1 MATTAGDIISRAFS
15 KIRIL
20 AVGQT
25 MSDADNAHA
34 LVILN
39 DMAEEWAGENLM
51 LYHQTEESFP
61 MVATQASYTIGEDS
75 TPDFDTVRPQEIL
88 DSTFIRDGGNYDYP
102 VKIISMGEYRRRRN
116 KSTAGRPYQ
125 LAYNPTYPNGTIY
138 LYFTPNSTE
147 SIYLTSL
154 KELSTFAATTT
165 ELSLPKGYNN
175 ALILNLAIMLSPDYG
190 KKVDVVLATLAGSA
204 KGKIKRRSVQRQ
216 EPVRLEVARM
226 KGDMGV
232 GNINNYWE

>member
-1 MATTAGDIISRAFS
+1 MATTAGDVIDRAFS
-15 KIRIL
+15 KIRIK
-20 AVGQT
+20 AVGQI

-39 DMAEEWAGENLM
+39 DMVEEWAGENLM
-51 LYHQTEESFP
+51 LYSQTEESFP
-61 MVATQASYTIGEDS
+61 LVATQASYSIGEDS

-88 DSTFIRDGGNYDYP
+88 DSTFVRNGNYDYP
-102 VKIISMGEYRRRRN
+102 IKIISMGEYRKIRN
-116 KSTAGRPYQ
+116 KASAGRPRK

-138 LYFTPNSTE
+138 LYRTPNSTD

-154 KELSTFAATTT
+154 KELSTFAALTTA
-165 ELSLPKGYNN
+165 LSLPKGYNN

-226 KGDMGV
+226 QGNAIGD
-232 GNINNYWE
+232 INNFSGR